1 MKAVLKW
8 LGKHKKLCI
17 FLVIA
22 VILAVLIGKFVSSVQ
37 ETAATMMNMLNR
49 QETAAIERRSLVESV
64 SATGSVVSAGSKS
77 VTAEVTGVKS
87 LSVPVEVGD
96 MVAEGDLLCL
106 LDTTDLEENLA
117 NSELSLSVSQR
128 RTQLDLD
135 SARRGLNEAGISVQ
149 VDMSRMEEQ
158 VASALKT
165 YEEARESMNRAGSS
179 YGNANDNSAKIRKEL
194 EGYQAELSKVH
205 EQINGS
211 VSGGD
216 ASDAEALEA
225 EAQRLEQLIGEYQM
239 KYSTA
244 QETERNLKS
253 VYDQA
258 VTAVNNAYDA
268 YERQLQSQEDTIRNG
283 SSTLLSRQDSVTSS
297 QLNAST
303 SGMSDKQQIER
314 YQEQIAACT
323 VTAPISGV
331 VTAVNLETGASY
343 NGGAIVTIEDISSYE
358 VTVEID
364 EYDIS
369 KIKAGQKVVI
379 KTNGTGDLELEGK
392 VISIAPRATAGSGVT
407 YTVKT
412 SIDTPCDDLRLDM
425 TAKLSIIIS
434 SRENVL
440 TVPYAAVQ
448 TAEDGSFYVE
458 VLDEDGAA
466 VPGENGDSPQG
477 NAPGAVPPAEGEKPE
492 NEGQAAL
499 PGALP
504 TRRIPVTKGI
514 ESDYYVEVSGEGIVE
529 GLEVIVPADNSLDDL
544 NELMLQMGPMGG
556 F

>member
-1 MKAVLKW
+1 MKWIK
-8 LGKHKKLCI
+8 KHKKLCI

-22 VILAVLIGKFVSSVQ
+22 IVLVILIGKFVRSVQ
-37 ETAATMMNMLNR
+37 ETAETMMSMLTR

-64 SATGSVVSAGSKS
+64 SATGSVTSAGSKS
-77 VTAEVTGVKS
+77 VTAEVTGVKT
-87 LSVPVEVGD
+87 LSVPIQVGD
-96 MVAEGDLLCL
+96 MVKEGDLLCL
-106 LDTTDLEENLA
+106 LDTADLEESLA
-117 NSELSLSVSQR
+117 NSELSLSVAQR
-128 RTQLDLD
+128 RTQLDLE
-135 SARRGLNEAGISVQ
+135 SAQRNLTEAGISVQ
-149 VDMSRMEEQ
+149 VDLSRMEEQ

-165 YEEARESMNRAGSS
+165 YEEARESMNKAGSS
-179 YGNANDNSAKIRKEL
+179 YGNANNNSTEVRKAL
-194 EGYQAELSKVH
+194 EGYQAQLAQVH
-205 EQINGS
+205 EQLNGQQDT

-216 ASDAEALEA
+216 ASDRAELEA
-225 EAQRLEQLIGEYQM
+225 QAQRLEQLITEYQM

-258 VTAVNNAYDA
+258 VSAVNNAYDA
-268 YERQLQSQEDTIRNG
+268 YERQLQSQEDAIRNG
-283 SSTLLSRQDSVTSS
+283 GSTLLSRQDSVTSS
-297 QLNAST
+297 RLNAST
-303 SGMSDKQQIER
+303 SGLSDQQQIDR

-323 VTAPISGV
+323 VTAPLSGV
-331 VTAVNLETGASY
+331 VTAVNLEVGDKY

-369 KIKAGQKVVI
+369 KIKTGQRVVI

-392 VISIAPRATAGSGVT
+392 VISIAPRASVGSGVT

-412 SIDTPCDDLRLDM
+412 SIDTPCEDLRMDM

-458 VLDEDGAA
+458 VVD
-466 VPGENGDSPQG
+466 ENGEAPD
-477 NAPGAVPPAEGEKPE
+477 NAAPAEGEPPT
-492 NEGQAAL
+492 GQPRGSAAM
-499 PGALP
+499 PNALQ

-514 ESDYYVEVSGEGIVE
+514 ESDYYVEISGEGIEE
-529 GLEVIVPADNSLDDL
+529 GLEVIVPKDNSLDSLNDL
-544 NELMLQMGPMGG
+544 MMQMGPMGG